1 MIFLCWFVFSGLEMG
16 SEVENEAPADSPTS
30 VLEDEV
36 LFRSLD

>member
-1 MIFLCWFVFSGLEMG
+1 MG

-36 LFRSLD
+36 LFRSLAYFFS